1 MKLGFEVGADINDA
15 LNKFKE
21 LKKELVKVKDELK
34 SVATDVKIKVA
45 LDSAPVISQA
55 RQIRNNLQNAIGEV
69 KVKLTVDSASVAADA
84 ARIRG
89 QVQTAIGE
97 TRVKVKLDS
106 AGLVPQLA
114 HIKNQINAYFASNV
128 GAIRISLAL
137 TQADIAAIRAR
148 LASLAG
154 AGNKIKL
161 GIDLA
166 HLNSQIAIARTMLAS
181 LVTGGVRINIDA
193 SATNLIAAL
202 NALKLEVERLRLAMR
217 SGGPGPGPGP
227 GGGPGG
233 LAAMTGQVM
242 ALVAGLASLA
252 GLTVITKMSD
262 EAALLRARFEQLLDT
277 QEEVDATQKRL
288 YESAQRLGVSYKD
301 MSDSAARMLPA
312 MQQQKKGAEE
322 AIKLA
327 EILQVTAVLSGSTTA
342 EAASVAQQ
350 FGQALGA
357 GTLQA
362 EELNSILDG
371 NQMLARTL
379 AEALKLP
386 ESSIEVTVGMLKKL
400 ASEGKITSEV
410 LAEALLG
417 SYDKIMSQA
426 DQMPK
431 TFSRVWNNIKN
442 LALKVVGDLNKQGFF
457 DGAINSLDAL
467 FKKLQEL
474 EQNGTI
480 KEWAEGVGST
490 LGALGS
496 LFIELAGIVT
506 DVVGEIVTL
515 WSDLAG
521 SVEEGT
527 GAQIGF
533 FDLLTNSIKVVHVAF
548 IGLRTGVQIV
558 FAAIKDTIKDTVATT
573 VALFATFKSAI
584 NIAMIT
590 VGGSVETL
598 ITLLQTLATV
608 AQKALM
614 LDFDGAVAAW
624 DSGTEKLAGIVKKRA
639 DQIAKEQ
646 QDLKNKY
653 QAAAAT
659 SATFGGGADYAGIA
673 QQGRDRIN
681 EVLLGTG
688 TGGGKTAPGKATFTV
703 PKVAVGAGS
712 STKADSD
719 AKKAAKEL
727 VALDKEVYDNEKAL
741 INQQIKDLETLYRFD
756 EVSFAELITKKQE
769 LNEKLYQLEMA
780 HIQQKLNK
788 ETDATKRKQLEEQ
801 RKSLINDQKNR
812 ENELANDL
820 LSFAKDAQK
829 FQNDFIRELN
839 NKQVSLNEDLNGA
852 LTTQLLGIEESY
864 NNALKKIDEF
874 EKKLGNAALNYRFA
888 DGSQITITKD
898 LLKKWREQ
906 LNQQAALEKEQATKK
921 SIVAQVNTDVDSIVQ
936 RQRQQED
943 TINRAN
949 DQSGGWQSVTASR
962 GINASREQAYSQLAA
977 QKKILEDLKESGM
990 KGLESQI
997 DAITEKMLA
1006 LQEVIPTTFQAFVLG
1021 IKEASQQALASSLN
1035 DFFTDLIDGSKS
1047 AGEALRDFVGNFARA
1062 IGQIIVQ
1069 AMAAYAALIILNAI
1083 PGGAAVAKA
1092 MDFAATAKH
1101 ASDARKVSAGSN
1113 HTGGMAGG
1121 GPRRQLDASLYLGAP
1136 KYHVGGIA
1144 GLAPGEIPA
1153 VLMQGEEVL
1162 TRDDPRHVA
1171 NGGGQSGQSIRIIN
1185 VFTKEQAL
1193 EYLAS
1198 SEGEKVQLNMVERNA
1213 SAIKRI
1219 LGDS

>member
-1 MKLGFEVGADINDA
+1 MKVGFEVGADINDA
-15 LNKFKE
+15 QNKFKQ
-21 LKKELVKVKDELK
+21 LKKDLAQLRDELK
-34 SVATDVKIKVA
+34 SIGTDIKIKVT

-55 RQIRNNLQNAIGEV
+55 RQIRTNLQNAIGEV
-69 KVKLTVDSASVAADA
+69 KVKLNVDAASVAADS
-84 ARIRG
+84 ARIKS
-89 QVQTAIGE
+89 QVQAAIGE
-97 TRVKVKLDS
+97 TNVKVKLDS
-106 AGLVPQLA
+106 AGLIPQLA
-114 HIKNQINAYFASNV
+114 NLKTQINAYFAANTS
-128 GAIRISLAL
+128 AIRIALSLA
-137 TQADIAAIRAR
+137 QADIAAIRAR
-148 LASLAG
+148 LASLT
-154 AGNKIKL
+154 GNSKIKL
-161 GIDLA
+161 GIDLT

-193 SATNLIAAL
+193 SATGLISAL
-202 NALKLEVERLRLAMR
+202 NALKVEVERLRLAMR
-217 SGGPGPGPGP
+217 SGGPGPGPG
-227 GGGPGG
+227 GGPGG
-233 LAAMTGQVM
+233 LTAMTGQIM

-252 GLTVITKMSD
+252 GLSVIAKMSD
-262 EAALLRARFEQLLDT
+262 EAALLRARFEQLLET

-322 AIKLA
+322 AIRLA

-410 LAEALLG
+410 LAAALLG

-431 TFSRVWNNIKN
+431 TFSRVWNSIKN

-457 DGAINSLDAL
+457 DGAINSLDDL
-467 FKKLQEL
+467 FKKLKEL
-474 EQNGTI
+474 EANGTI
-480 KEWAEGVGST
+480 QEWAEGVGST
-490 LGALGS
+490 LGALGG
-496 LFIELAGIVT
+496 LFIELAGIVG
-506 DVVGEIVTL
+506 DVVGEIATL

-548 IGLRTGVQIV
+548 IGLRTGVRLV
-558 FAAIKDTIKDTVATT
+558 FAAIKDTVKDTVATT

-590 VGGSVETL
+590 VSGSVEGL

-624 DSGTEKLAGIVKKRA
+624 DSGTEKLAQIVKKRA

-646 QDLKNKY
+646 QSLKSKY
-653 QAAAAT
+653 QAAADT
-659 SATFGGGADYAGIA
+659 SAMLGGGADYAGIA

-681 EVLLGTG
+681 DVLLGVG
-688 TGGGKTAPGKATFTV
+688 TGGVKTPQGKPTFNV

-719 AKKAAKEL
+719 AKKAADAAKREAEDL
-727 VALDKEVYDNEKAL
+727 ARAKFEHEQALLKIKLDNNQQEYEAYKISAEKYYQQRLTLTHALAQNEIDELDKRHKNAKNESERQEIDTQILKIEEELKDTKAL
-741 INQQIKDLETLYRFD
+741 ILAEHRDMQQGMRRESDQLNIDLARAEGKSYDARIAEIKLKYD
-756 EVSFAELITKKQE
+756 ALIQSLKQQGRDSDVAIVVKIKRQE
-769 LNEKLYQLEMA
+769 EMQA
-780 HIQQKLNK
+780 NADDIG
-788 ETDATKRKQLEEQ
+788 Q
-801 RKSLINDQKNR
+801 RTNRIINDQRDKENVLNR
-812 ENELANDL
+812 
-820 LSFAKDAQK
+820 AKDEDPFSTLTLDRAVNDTR
-829 FQNDFIRELN
+829 QNAVNQLMPEKENL
-839 NKQVSLNEDLNGA
+839 KQLQDAGHDVTE
-852 LTTQLLGIEESY
+852 QM
-864 NNALKKIDEF
+864 
-874 EKKLGNAALNYRFA
+874 
-888 DGSQITITKD
+888 Q
-898 LLKKWREQ
+898 Q
-906 LNQQAALEKEQATKK
+906 LN
-921 SIVAQVNTDVDSIVQ
+921 
-936 RQRQQED
+936 
-943 TINRAN
+943 
-949 DQSGGWQSVTASR
+949 AS
-962 GINASREQAYSQLAA
+962 
-977 QKKILEDLKESGM
+977 ILE
-990 KGLESQI
+990 
-997 DAITEKMLA
+997 
-1006 LQEVIPTTFQAFVLG
+1006 LQQNVPTTFQQFSIG
-1021 IKEASQQALASSLN
+1021 MKQAVGTALTSGL
-1035 DFFTDLIDGSKS
+1035 TDLFTSVADGSKS
-1047 AGEALRDFVGNFARA
+1047 AGEAMEDFAKSFIKSIA
-1062 IGQIIVQ
+1062 QIIIQ
-1069 AMAAYAALIILNAI
+1069 AMAAYAALLILNTI
-1083 PGGAAVAKA
+1083 PGGKAVASA
-1092 MDFAATAKH
+1092 LDIASTAGS
-1101 ASDARKVSAGSN
+1101 AQKVTSGSN

-1121 GPRRQLDASLYLGAP
+1121 GPRRTLDASAYLGAP
-1136 KYHVGGIA
+1136 RYHVGGIA

-1171 NGGGQSGQSIRIIN
+1171 NGGGEQFGTGVRIIN
-1185 VFTKEQAL
+1185 QIDESVTHDHMT
-1193 EYLAS
+1193 S
-1198 SEGEKVQLNMVERNA
+1198 SSGEKVFMNIIGRNA
-1213 SAIKRI
+1213 SMIKR
-1219 LGDS
+1219 LLKD